1 MQKAIVQLHLVVWVE
16 ELVVL
21 VDGALV
27 VVIVGVLVVGV
38 LQAVLVVSIFLECLR
53 KKIRSR
59 LCLSG
64 FWPLLNQFP
73 LLCLSLSSYFPCS
86 LFFLNRYC

>member
-1 MQKAIVQLHLVVWVE
+1 MQKAIVQLHIVVWVE

-38 LQAVLVVSIFLECLR
+38 LQAVLVVSALQAVVDRGGGARRGLR
-53 KKIRSR
+53 RK
-59 LCLSG
+59 
-64 FWPLLNQFP
+64 FF
-73 LLCLSLSSYFPCS
+73 FS
-86 LFFLNRYC
+86 LFA